1 MSYSR
6 RDFLKA
12 AGSGVVLT
20 AVTPGTLVAAPAGVP
35 STSMPFAIEKASFI
49 VNGKMYAAEYEA
61 RTTLWEVIAM
71 KLGLTGTNRSC
82 NRASCGACSVLV
94 DGTPFYSCHTLATEA
109 VGRKILTIEGLG
121 ESAQPARGVVR
132 DQESAQPARG
142 VVRDQESGTN
152 LHPLQRVGHMRVAAD
167 CGFCTAGWMV
177 TAKGLLDKNPNPNED
192 QVKAALAGH
201 ICRCSA
207 YPNIIRAVMDSAA
220 VMRGSKVSIEPEPDS
235 IVQIKMPMVRD
246 YSTTGG
252 HLPGNEVVEGA
263 SKTITKKWQGY
274 PPENLNVLGK
284 PLPPLPEVS
293 IPRFTGKAQYASRV
307 WFPDLLYTKFLT
319 SPHPHALL
327 KDIDTAAAEKMPGVR
342 HILTYKNAPKLQRP
356 NVARGRVLPEPLPRE
371 LNLQGEVVAIV
382 VAETE
387 DLAQDAADAIKVEY
401 EVLPFA
407 STLKDSMAA
416 DAPDLGHGQGNLIRH
431 ADSPKDFPHATWAD
445 QRGDIEKGLAE
456 ADMVKEFTYRF
467 TGGVSVPMQ
476 PSGSVAKWDGDR
488 LTMWGM
494 GQGIYPVRASLAAA
508 LGIDASKIRLINK
521 YNGSTFGAARMAA
534 ERFYP
539 MIAHLAKVTGRPV
552 KIMLPKDQEL
562 AQLQIKPE
570 TITKFRV
577 GASKDGRIVAL
588 DHEVYVSIGD
598 LDFGVHAD
606 GPSNATNQL
615 DLYTSQVAHWRS
627 TWCAYRTNA
636 PRPGPSRSHLQQE
649 TKWSWE
655 NMIDEMAEAAG
666 MDPVEYRLMHI
677 TRLTP
682 GDARHPYESMPTVE
696 VLQEGAKAFGWE
708 KRNPV
713 AGGAPGRW
721 KRGFGLGMSQHHG
734 GLMGYHEG
742 EEAFAK
748 LAAAP
753 DANIFSTELD
763 LTADGNV
770 TMKIALPDSGSNAAT
785 AQAALV
791 AEMLGFT
798 TRDHIRLIWGDS
810 DVAPL
815 SDEWF
820 GGRTITLQGAAIC
833 SAADKLR
840 KDLLARAAS
849 VLKTDA
855 AKLQIH
861 DGVISSIEDAN
872 SAKAADAVRFA
883 RVPQRSTTFAALA
896 KANNGLIRQTGRG
909 VAGGER
915 TASNKGVGACF
926 VEVEVD
932 TWTGDWRF
940 LRAVYTHDTG
950 LVINPL
956 VSEADM
962 VGSLMESTQV
972 ATDPIPWDREF
983 PGTRHYSVG
992 YLSYRLPTIMDI
1004 PKSTQVYID
1013 SLEPRWF
1020 YGVKSFSETS
1030 IGAVPGAI
1038 SNAIYNASGVRIREH
1053 PITREKIMAGLSSKR
1068 AAAGRR
1074 A

>member
-6 RDFLKA
+6 RNFLKA
-12 AGSGVVLT
+12 AGSGVALT
-20 AVTPGTLVAAPAGVP
+20 AVGSETLAAAPVAP
-35 STSMPFAIEKASFI
+35 PAAPKPFSNEKASFV
-49 VNGKMYAAEYEA
+49 VNGKLYAVEYEA
-61 RTTLWEVIAM
+61 RTTLWEVISI

-94 DGTPFYSCHTLATEA
+94 DGVPLYSCHTLATDA
-109 VGRKILTIEGLG
+109 AGKKIFTIEGMNSG
-121 ESAQPARGVVR
+121 ADAGSVRGAARGRESSAQRTFEAARGL
-132 DQESAQPARG
+132 EGS
-142 VVRDQESGTN
+142 
-152 LHPLQRVGHMRVAAD
+152 LHPLQRIGHIRMAAD
-167 CGFCTAGWMV
+167 CGFCTAGWVV
-177 TAKGLLDKNPNPNED
+177 TAKALLDKNLNPTEE

-207 YPNIIRAVMDSAA
+207 YPNIIRTVMDTAA
-220 VMRGSKVSIEPEPDS
+220 VLRGERISLEPEPES
-235 IVQIKMPMVRD
+235 IIHIKMPMMRD

-252 HLPGNEVVEGA
+252 HLPGDEVTEG
-263 SKTITKKWQGY
+263 SRKTVTKKWQGY
-274 PPENLNVLGK
+274 PPENLQVLGK
-284 PLPPLPEVS
+284 PMPPLPEVS

-307 WFPDLLYTKFLT
+307 WFPDLLYAKFLT
-319 SPHPHALL
+319 SPYPHARI
-327 KDIDTAAAEKMPGVR
+327 KVIDTSAAEKMPGVR
-342 HILTYKNAPKLQRP
+342 SILTCKNAPKPQGPSPVGFRL
-356 NVARGRVLPEPLPRE
+356 VPEPLPEE
-371 LNLQGEVVAIV
+371 LNLQGEVAAIV

-387 DLAQDAADAIKVEY
+387 DLAQDAVDAIRVEY
-401 EVLPFA
+401 EILPFA
-407 STLKDSMAA
+407 STLKDAMAQ
-416 DAPDLGHGQGNLIRH
+416 DAPDLRGGKGNLLRH
-431 ADSPKDFPHATWAD
+431 PTSPKEFPNATWAA
-445 QRGDIEKGLAE
+445 QKGDLEKGFAE
-456 ADMVKEFTYRF
+456 ADVIKEFTYRF
-467 TGGVSVPMQ
+467 AGGVSVPMQ

-494 GQGIYPVRASLAAA
+494 GQGIYPVRAALASA
-508 LGIDASKIRLINK
+508 LGMEPSKIRFINK
-521 YNGSTFGAARMAA
+521 WNGSTFGAARLAA

-539 MIAHLAKVTGRPV
+539 LIAHMAKVAGRPV

-577 GASKDGRIVAL
+577 GAKKDGRITAIE
-588 DHEVYVSIGD
+588 HEVHVSVGD
-598 LDFGVHAD
+598 LEFGVHAD
-606 GPSNATNQL
+606 GPGNAFNQL
-615 DLYTSQVAHWRS
+615 ELYTWQVPHWRS
-627 TWCAYRTNA
+627 LWCAYRTNA
-636 PRPGPSRSHLQQE
+636 PRPGPSRSHIQQE

-655 NMIDEMAEAAG
+655 NMMDEMAEIAG
-666 MDPVEYRLMHI
+666 MDPLQFRLLHI
-677 TRLTP
+677 TRLEP
-682 GDARHPYESMPTVE
+682 GDLRYPYESFASLE
-696 VLQEGAKAFGWE
+696 VLEEGAKAFGWE
-708 KRNPV
+708 KRTP
-713 AGGAPGRW
+713 APSNGQLSNEERFR
-721 KRGFGLGMSQHHG
+721 RGFGLGMSQHHG

-742 EEAFAK
+742 EEAFAR

-753 DANIFSTELD
+753 GANVFTTELE
-763 LTADGNV
+763 LASDGNV

-785 AQAALV
+785 ALAHLV

-798 TRDHIRLIWGDS
+798 TRDHIRLVWGDT
-810 DVAPL
+810 DVTPP

-849 VLKTDA
+849 ALKTGSS
-855 AKLQIH
+855 KLEIR
-861 DGVISSIEDAN
+861 DGVISS
-872 SAKAADAVRFA
+872 ADDPKRNI
-883 RVPQRSTTFAALA
+883 TFAALA
-896 KANNGLIRQTGRG
+896 KANNGFIRQTGRG

-915 TASNKGVGACF
+915 TATNKGVGACF

-940 LRAVYTHDTG
+940 IRAVYSHDTG

-962 VGSLMESTQV
+962 VGSLVESTQV

-1004 PKSTQVYID
+1004 PKSTQVYVD

-1020 YGVKSFSETS
+1020 FGVKSFSETT

-1038 SNAIYNASGVRIREH
+1038 SNAIYNACGVRIREH
-1053 PITREKIMAGLSSKR
+1053 PITREKIMAGLANRK
-1068 AAAGRR
+1068 AQGRR

>member
-20 AVTPGTLVAAPAGVP
+20 AVTPVTLLAVP
-35 STSMPFAIEKASFI
+35 TPLPTPFANEKASFL
-49 VNGKMYAAEYEA
+49 VNGKMYSAEYEA
-61 RTTLWEVIAM
+61 RTTLWEVISM

-82 NRASCGACSVLV
+82 NRATCGACSVLV
-94 DGTPFYSCHTLATEA
+94 DGTPLYSCHTLATEA
-109 VGRKILTIEGLG
+109 VGRKILTIEGVG
-121 ESAQPARGVVR
+121 DEK
-132 DQESAQPARG
+132 
-142 VVRDQESGTN
+142 N
-152 LHPLQRVGHMRVAAD
+152 LHPLQRIGHTRVAAD
-167 CGFCTAGWMV
+167 CGFCTAGWVV
-177 TAKGLLDKNPNPNED
+177 TAKGLLDKNPSPSED

-220 VMRGSKVSIEPEPDS
+220 VMRGNKVPIEPEPDS
-235 IVQIKMPMVRD
+235 IVHIKMPMVRD

-252 HLPGNEVVEGA
+252 HLPGDEVVEG
-263 SKTITKKWQGY
+263 SRKTVTKKWQGY
-274 PPENLNVLGK
+274 PPENLKVIGTA
-284 PLPPLPEVS
+284 LPPLPEVS

-319 SPHPHALL
+319 SPHPHARIV
-327 KDIDTAAAEKMPGVR
+327 DIDTSAAEKMPGVR

-356 NVARGRVLPEPLPRE
+356 NVARGRVLPEPMPRE
-371 LNLQGEVVAIV
+371 LNLQGEAVAIV

-387 DLAQDAADAIKVEY
+387 DLAQDAADAIKVDY

-407 STLKDSMAA
+407 ALLKDSMAA
-416 DAPDLGHGQGNLIRH
+416 DAPDLSGNGRGNLIRH
-431 ADSPKDFPHATWAD
+431 DDSPKDFPHATWAD
-445 QRGDIEKGLAE
+445 QRGDIERGLAQ
-456 ADMVKEFTYRF
+456 ADIVKEFTYRF

-494 GQGIYPVRASLAAA
+494 GQGIYPVRATLAAA

-570 TITKFRV
+570 TITRFRV
-577 GASKDGRIVAL
+577 GAKKDGRIVAL
-588 DHEVYVSIGD
+588 DHEVCVSIGD
-598 LDFGVHAD
+598 LEFGVHAD

-615 DLYTSQVAHWRS
+615 DLYTSQVSHWRS

-666 MDPVEYRLMHI
+666 MDPLQYRLMHI

-682 GDARHPYESMPTVE
+682 GDARHPYESMATVE

-721 KRGFGLGMSQHHG
+721 KSGFGLGMSQHHG

-763 LTADGNV
+763 LAADGNV

-798 TRDHIRLIWGDS
+798 TRDHVRLIWGDS
-810 DVAPL
+810 DMAPL

-820 GGRTITLQGAAIC
+820 GGRTITLQGGAIC

-840 KDLLARAAS
+840 KDLLSRAAN
-849 VLKTDA
+849 VLKIDA
-855 AKLQIH
+855 GKLQIR
-861 DGVISSIEDAN
+861 DGVISSTED
-872 SAKAADAVRFA
+872 SRKF
-883 RVPQRSTTFAALA
+883 TTFAALA
-896 KANNGLIRQTGRG
+896 KANNGVIRTSGRG

-940 LRAVYTHDTG
+940 RRAVYAHDTG

-992 YLSYRLPTIMDI
+992 YLSYRLPTIMDL

-1053 PITREKIMAGLSSKR
+1053 PLTREKIMAGLSSSLSSK
-1068 AAAGRR
+1068 RR
-1074 A
+1074 APGRQA